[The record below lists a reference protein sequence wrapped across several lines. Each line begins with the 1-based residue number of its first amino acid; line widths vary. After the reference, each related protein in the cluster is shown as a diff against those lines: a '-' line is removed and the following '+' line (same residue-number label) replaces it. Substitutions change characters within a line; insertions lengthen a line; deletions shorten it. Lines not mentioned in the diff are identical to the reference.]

1 MTSPLPL
8 GDNVTKE
15 DFDEVTLVKTTL
27 TPDSSTEV
35 ANPVDTDTSSGID
48 SASETGARLLRQ
60 KSILKSGWTKLA
72 SKFWK
77 IKRKLK
83 ELRRKWGRMGSAR
96 AIRDT
101 VPAETGEKDLFFGLD
116 AVTRAR
122 LMAVPRKTV
131 LTHRGFYLQ
140 ELNALRSTYASV
152 DCFSV
157 AKPAQNESSQ
167 ESLVSCPAAKGKP
180 AAPLENG
187 RNVPAA
193 VVVPV
198 QVRTDQLRLALSRYA
213 LERPDA
219 LIKRKPRKAVRFIL
233 ETIPEKP
240 ENSDDELLVAESGK
254 PEKAALKSARSAAIL
269 HTVSRA
275 IMARQGPMV
284 IPGRLEHFLSVRSL
298 GKCMVLAK
306 LGVFPSPAPRAPL
319 LALGTQRDFAPI
331 GLVRACIASVVRS
344 YFAALTARH
353 VAEAQKAIEA
363 PEVVAEAVAED
374 SAEEY
379 ETAEEAVTPKPETP
393 ISAEIVE
400 VQAEV
405 EAPAPAEV
413 EVAVVQPLLEPV
425 TTATTSQPAR
435 VPLARV
441 MRRWAAENVCTPS
454 RKAWCDYE
462 SDDEFTDEEEFL
474 KGTKPDSD
482 TPVSAPAASQPRT
495 PKKRTRTRTSAQRTA
510 AKAKK
515 QALAETEQQAS
526 PATTVTTIATT
537 ATTTAA
543 AAANGT
549 ANTAPEAPRLSLRER
564 RNKRR
569 NKSRSKQ

>member
-35 ANPVDTDTSSGID
+35 ASPVDTDTSSGVD

-96 AIRDT
+96 AIRDA

-122 LMAVPRKTV
+122 LMAMPRKTV

-193 VVVPV
+193 VVVPL
-198 QVRTDQLRLALSRYA
+198 QVRTDQFRLALSRYA

-233 ETIPEKP
+233 ETIPEEP
-240 ENSDDELLVAESGK
+240 ENSDDEPLVAESGK

-306 LGVFPSPAPRAPL
+306 LGAFPSPAPRAPL

-331 GLVRACIASVVRS
+331 GLVRASIASVARS
-344 YFAALTARH
+344 YFAALAARH

-363 PEVVAEAVAED
+363 PEVVAEAVAEAEDSAED

-379 ETAEEAVTPKPETP
+379 ETAEEAVTPTPDTP

-425 TTATTSQPAR
+425 TTAATSQPAR

-441 MRRWAAENVCTPS
+441 MRRWATENVCTPS

-482 TPVSAPAASQPRT
+482 IPVSAPAASQPRT

-526 PATTVTTIATT
+526 TATT

-543 AAANGT
+543 AASNGT